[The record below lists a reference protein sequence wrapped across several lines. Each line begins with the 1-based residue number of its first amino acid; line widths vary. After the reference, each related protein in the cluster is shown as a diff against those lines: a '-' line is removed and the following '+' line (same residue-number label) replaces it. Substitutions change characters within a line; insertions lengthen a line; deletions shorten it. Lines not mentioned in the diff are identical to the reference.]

1 MSPNSE
7 PRSSSSASGSS
18 THVDFNRAGVPLLE
32 IVSEPDMRSGRDAA
46 AYAHLSSLWK
56 LPEGD
61 ATRVR
66 DYAAAVQEAI
76 DAPLAIVQL
85 AARACELLHA
95 LPARTNARL
104 GSDLVIAANLAAL
117 AADAAAWNVR
127 VNLPSLADATRA
139 ATLGSDTDAKVQAA
153 QRMAA
158 EAVQAI
164 TQAAKG
170 A

>member
-1 MSPNSE
+1 M
-7 PRSSSSASGSS
+7 
-18 THVDFNRAGVPLLE
+18 
-32 IVSEPDMRSGRDAA
+32 
-46 AYAHLSSLWK
+46 
-56 LPEGD
+56 
-61 ATRVR
+61 
-66 DYAAAVQEAI
+66 
-76 DAPLAIVQL
+76 QL